1 MKLSKKSI
9 DVEIVVKTGFHIGV
23 GNEKMQIGGVD
34 SAVIKDPISQL
45 PYIPGSSIKGKIRCL
60 LETEGNFDLGVLND
74 ELNRFF
80 GPTPDYISFKSSEIK
95 KQAKAGTEV
104 NENFESPTRLI
115 FRDFFLEDDWKIKY
129 EEGIVSTEVKTEIAI
144 DRKKGSAK
152 QGALRT
158 IERVPPETVFTG
170 VILIRYKSSEELK
183 EIENTLKKGFELL
196 NNDYLG
202 GSGSRGYGAVEI
214 KGKF

>member
-1 MKLSKKSI
+1 MKLFKKSI
-9 DVEIVVKTGFHIGV
+9 NVEIIIKTGFHIGV
-23 GNEKMQIGGVD
+23 GNDKMQIGGVD
-34 SAVIKDPISQL
+34 SAVIKDLISQL

-60 LETEGNFDLGVLND
+60 LETEGDFENGVLND
-74 ELNRFF
+74 SINRFF
-80 GPTPDYISFKSSEIK
+80 GTTSDYISHKTSEIK
-95 KQAKAGTEV
+95 KKITSGKEV

-115 FRDFFLEDDWKIKY
+115 FRDFFLNDEWKQKY
-129 EEGIVSTEVKTEIAI
+129 DKGIVSTEVKTEISI

-152 QGALRT
+152 PGALRT

-170 VILIRYKSSEELK
+170 NILIRYQSDEELK
-183 EIENTLKKGFELL
+183 DIEDFLKKGFELL

-214 KGKF
+214 KQIL